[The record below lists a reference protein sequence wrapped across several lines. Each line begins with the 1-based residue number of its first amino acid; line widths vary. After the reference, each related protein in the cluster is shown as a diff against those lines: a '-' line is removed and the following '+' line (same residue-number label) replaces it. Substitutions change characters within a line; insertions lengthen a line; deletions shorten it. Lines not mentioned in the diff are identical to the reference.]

1 MLEKL
6 FLGRLLKQ
14 MDNDYERCR
23 LTFYTCQ
30 YTFSN
35 FDETVKIDPFIQQKR
50 LKIAVKMADNFYK
63 KWFGKLYNY
72 SIFFDIVDK
81 KRNDYR
87 KSLRRL
93 ESNFSLDIKRR
104 LKYEPINL

>member
-1 MLEKL
+1 MIEKL

-14 MDNDYERCR
+14 MNNDYERCR

-50 LKIAVKMADNFYK
+50 LRVAVKMADNFYT
-63 KWFGKLYNY
+63 KWFNKLYNY
-72 SIFFDIVDK
+72 SIFFDSVDK
-81 KRNDYR
+81 KLNDCR

-93 ESNFSLDIKRR
+93 EANFLYDIKLS
-104 LKYEPINL
+104 LKHEPLNS